1 LLHPFMP
8 HITEEL
14 WSVLGLG
21 KDSIQFAPPPERTS
35 LEDVDLTPKR
45 RLVRD
50 IYDTVQA
57 GRNLR
62 TEAKL
67 LSNRK
72 IRFILCTNK
81 KSIAAEIP
89 TITRLLNAEDVTLD
103 PKSQARAGNPVAVT
117 PLGEIF
123 LAVSAANKV
132 GERARLDK
140 DIAKIESELRTV
152 EGKLKNKS
160 FVDRAPTAVVEEHRR
175 RLKDF
180 SEQLGKLRQA
190 REGLM

>member
-1 LLHPFMP
+1 MARTVCALVSCALRQAARTSASMKSKSKKGATSRPNFGTLLAFGKCMARATPCQRSTINTYPFMP

-72 IRFILCTNK
+72 LRFILCTNK
-81 KSIAAEIP
+81 KSIATE
-89 TITRLLNAEDVTLD
+89 
-103 PKSQARAGNPVAVT
+103 
-117 PLGEIF
+117 
-123 LAVSAANKV
+123 
-132 GERARLDK
+132 
-140 DIAKIESELRTV
+140 
-152 EGKLKNKS
+152 
-160 FVDRAPTAVVEEHRR
+160 
-175 RLKDF
+175 
-180 SEQLGKLRQA
+180 
-190 REGLM
+190 